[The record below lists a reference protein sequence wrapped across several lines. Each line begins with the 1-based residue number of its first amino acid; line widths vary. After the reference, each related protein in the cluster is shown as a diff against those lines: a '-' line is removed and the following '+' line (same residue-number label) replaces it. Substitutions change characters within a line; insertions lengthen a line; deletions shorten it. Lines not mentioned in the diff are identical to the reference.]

1 MVGGGLLADRLGF
14 EAERGA
20 LALATIDYPWP
31 DVLDGWTIYFL
42 PGRPGLLGGT
52 WTYEHR
58 IEVYVRPEHTVLEVA
73 FTLAHELGHAVD
85 VVRLCDVGR
94 ARWRS
99 ARGIAYDVPWWVE
112 SGATDFDS
120 CSGDWAEAFAVWQVG
135 GHSASRAAAQPTP
148 AQLRLLARL
157 AS

>member
-1 MVGGGLLADRLGF
+1 
-14 EAERGA
+14 
-20 LALATIDYPWP
+20 
-31 DVLDGWTIYFL
+31 
-42 PGRPGLLGGT
+42 
-52 WTYEHR
+52 
-58 IEVYVRPEHTVLEVA
+58 
-73 FTLAHELGHAVD
+73 VD

-94 ARWRS
+94 AQWRT

-135 GHSASRAAAQPTP
+135 GRSASRAAAQPTA